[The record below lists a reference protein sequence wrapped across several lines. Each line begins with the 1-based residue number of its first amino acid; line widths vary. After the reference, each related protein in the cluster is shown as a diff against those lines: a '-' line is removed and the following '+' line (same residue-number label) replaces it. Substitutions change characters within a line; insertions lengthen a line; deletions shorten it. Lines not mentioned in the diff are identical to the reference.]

1 MSINKM
7 MPFQMIRFLIL
18 CALLASLTA
27 LAEDEKPDLDADDI
41 AAVLQQELKLDEQQ
55 TQQVRAAMEE
65 FGAQLEKL
73 LEEQEGEDADPEK
86 MIKGIKQAQ
95 DAHNSELQKILGKDK
110 FKQYEAMKEQA
121 IKGVLADLVEIQL
134 MDVQHKTS
142 LTNEQVTKLSG
153 VLGDSKYSLVKIA
166 WENAGK
172 KLRPRHKVK
181 LAKQLKGIQRD
192 ARAQIEKILTPEQ
205 LKAWDKHKEEQ
216 QQKKK

>member
-1 MSINKM
+1 

-18 CALLASLTA
+18 CVLLVPLTT
-27 LAEDEKPDLDADDI
+27 LAEDEKPELDADDI
-41 AAVLQQELKLDEQQ
+41 AVVLQQELKLDEQQ
-55 TQQVRAAMEE
+55 TQQVRAAMEK

-110 FKQYEAMKEQA
+110 FKQYEDMKEKA
-121 IKGVLADLVEIQL
+121 IKGVFADLVEIQL

-142 LTNEQVTKLSG
+142 LTNEQVTQLSG

-172 KLRPRHKVK
+172 KLRPRHKIK
-181 LAKQLKGIQRD
+181 LAKQLKSTQRD
-192 ARAQIEKILTPEQ
+192 ARAQIEEILTPEQ
-205 LKAWDKHKEEQ
+205 MKAWDKHKEEQ